1 MKHKE
6 EECLVQLLDFL
17 EEAKCEEPKKLKFL
31 YNLFYYANLYYL
43 TNYN

>member
-17 EEAKCEEPKKLKFL
+17 EEAKCEESKKLIF
-31 YNLFYYANLYYL
+31 FIIYL
-43 TNYN
+43 IKLTYII